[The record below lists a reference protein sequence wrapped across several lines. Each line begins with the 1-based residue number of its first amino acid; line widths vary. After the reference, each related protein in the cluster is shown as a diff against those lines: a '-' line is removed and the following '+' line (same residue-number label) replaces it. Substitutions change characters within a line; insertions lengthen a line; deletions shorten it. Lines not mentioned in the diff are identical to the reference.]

1 MISCRMDN
9 SLITYTI
16 FEPFA
21 EEVLAFT
28 TTRSSL
34 PRVVIPRFTG
44 EPANNALNNRNQ
56 LAKLLKINTGQ
67 LVFPRQTHSCY
78 VANLPEIPD
87 QELKETDA
95 MVTNRPGICLCI
107 QTADCVPLLLYDPK
121 VKAAGAVHA
130 GWRGTVDLI
139 AGKAVE
145 NMMRI
150 YGSHPRDI
158 MVAIGPSIGPDKYEV
173 GNEVAEAVYNSIPFA
188 EKSLRKSRG
197 SKYDLDLWEANRQV
211 LLSKGILPEHIEVSG
226 RCTFSENDHF
236 FSARRE
242 GIGTG
247 RIVTGIILTRNGI
260 S

>member
-1 MISCRMDN
+1 MDN

-21 EEVLAFT
+21 DEVFAFT

-34 PRVVIPRFTG
+34 PQEVAPRFTR

-56 LAKLLKINTGQ
+56 LAKLLKIDASQ
-67 LVFPRQTHSCY
+67 MVFPRQTHSCF
-78 VANLPEIPD
+78 VANLSVFPD
-87 QELKETDA
+87 HELKETDA
-95 MVTNRPGICLCI
+95 IVTNKPGICLCI

-139 AGKAVE
+139 AAKAVE
-145 NMMRI
+145 KMIRN
-150 YGSHPRDI
+150 YGSNPCDI
-158 MVAIGPSIGPDKYEV
+158 LVAIGPSIGPDQYEV
-173 GNEVAEAVYNSIPFA
+173 GNEVAEAVYKNIPFA
-188 EKSLRKSRG
+188 EKSLRKSLVN
-197 SKYDLDLWEANRQV
+197 KYELDLWEANRQV
-211 LLSKGILPEHIEVSG
+211 LLSQDILPEHIEVSG
-226 RCTFSENDHF
+226 RCTFSEKEHF

-242 GIGTG
+242 GIVTG